1 MPHSLALHEAMVM
14 SPGVELEER
23 NKTKR
28 GEKALA
34 NRDTMSLYRSVPVSR
49 ICSQDKRLIR
59 GPCPGKNT
67 RPSKCKL
74 CRCLQ

>member
-1 MPHSLALHEAMVM
+1 MPSCFKWAGLGMLTMPHSLALHEAMVM

-34 NRDTMSLYRSVPVSR
+34 NRDTMLLYRSVPVSR
-49 ICSQDKRLIR
+49 ICSQDKD
-59 GPCPGKNT
+59 
-67 RPSKCKL
+67 
-74 CRCLQ
+74 